1 MLDNNKLASIKPL
14 FSAVKEYA
22 RPEDYGA
29 ALDAAYKKETLDD
42 DYIYALYDLTEPF
55 ADRYDISPMCDL
67 GFYKG
72 NEKAGRYDN
81 DLRYGDDLAEF
92 DKKDPYFFLDR
103 KSGKLYSIPAG
114 HLYEFVSN
122 TEERLGSNTDEYK
135 IISALEPED
144 YMSIR
149 ARRYGVSYTGG
160 KIKTFDDLAE
170 LDDYIHTNPMLI

>member
-1 MLDNNKLASIKPL
+1 MLDNNKLESIKPL
-14 FSAVKEYA
+14 FSALKEYA

-42 DYIYALYDLTEPF
+42 DYIYALYKLTEPF
-55 ADRYDISPMCDL
+55 TDRYDISPMRDL
-67 GFYKG
+67 DFYKG
-72 NEKAGRYDN
+72 TEKAGRYD
-81 DLRYGDDLAEF
+81 DEFYGDEFAAF
-92 DKKDPYFFLDR
+92 DKKDPYFFLDC

-144 YMSIR
+144 YMLIR
-149 ARRYGVSYTGG
+149 ARRYGVSYTGK

>member
-1 MLDNNKLASIKPL
+1 MLDNNKLESIKPL

-29 ALDAAYKKETLDD
+29 ALDAAYAEETLDD
-42 DYIYALYDLTEPF
+42 DYIYALYNLTEPF

-72 NEKAGRYDN
+72 NGEAG
-81 DLRYGDDLAEF
+81 RYGDDLAEF

-114 HLYEFVSN
+114 HLYEFVSE
-122 TEERLGSNTDEYK
+122 TEENLGSNTDEYK

-149 ARRYGVSYTGG
+149 SRRYGVSYTGG
-160 KIKTFDDLAE
+160 KIKTFDDLTE